1 MVAIE
6 TRIRKLEL
14 QASSGGWCCCRAQVV
29 AVSMYYAGNP
39 VPVRQ
44 DSGNCPRC
52 GLRARPVIIRV
63 EYDPPLPWGA
73 R

>member
-1 MVAIE
+1 MVALE

-14 QASSGGWCCCRAQVV
+14 HVSSGGWCRCRPQVV
-29 AVSMYYAGNP
+29 AVSVYHAGNT

-52 GLRARPVIIRV
+52 GLRARPVILRV
-63 EYDPPLPWGA
+63 GYDPPLPWGA